1 MFRDRHEA
9 GRLLA
14 ERIRRYLEH
23 EGDLPPPV
31 VLALPRGGVPVGFE
45 IARALGAPLDV
56 VLVRKIG
63 LPHHPELAAGA
74 VVDGPEPVVVWN
86 EEVLGSSGVSEA
98 ALEAVRRREL
108 AEIERRRAHYLAGR
122 EPPPVEGRS
131 VILVDDGVATG
142 ATMLAAIRG
151 IRRRD
156 PARVIVAVPVA
167 PPDTL
172 DRLAREADEV
182 ICLECPA
189 WFWAVGAHYRDFRQ
203 LSDEEVVALLREAA
217 TFAGGED
224 AQSGQTE
231 GPTG

>member
-1 MFRDRHEA
+1 MFQDRHEA

-23 EGDLPPPV
+23 EGDLPQPV
-31 VLALPRGGVPVGFE
+31 VLALPRGGVPVAFE
-45 IARALGAPLDV
+45 IARTLKAPLDV

-74 VVDGPEPVVVWN
+74 IVDGPEPVVVWN
-86 EEVLGSSGVSEA
+86 EEVLATSGVSEA
-98 ALEAVRRREL
+98 AIEAVRRREL
-108 AEIERRRAHYLAGR
+108 EEIERRRAHYLAGR
-122 EPPPVEGRS
+122 EPPPVEGRT

-151 IRRRD
+151 IRQRR
-156 PARVIVAVPVA
+156 PAKVIVAVPVA

-172 DRLAREADEV
+172 DRLSREADDV
-182 ICLECPA
+182 ICLECPE

-203 LSDEEVVALLREAA
+203 LTDEEVVALLREAA
-217 TFAGGED
+217 ASAREGQRAPGSAGNPE
-224 AQSGQTE
+224 S
-231 GPTG
+231 